1 MLILCE
7 MLKIALNYAKKMTNF
22 ISYLNMI
29 INTPIESLYQ
39 IESICVI
46 FSNSLK
52 SF

>member
-1 MLILCE
+1 

-29 INTPIESLYQ
+29 INTPTESSYQ

-46 FSNSLK
+46 FSNNLK